1 MFNEILEITKF
12 TYIKILLYYYWK
24 FLGLKGN
31 GKNVFLVF
39 IVMIAVFAEF
49 LIIFLIYK
57 SSNI

>member
-1 MFNEILEITKF
+1 MFNEIFEITKF

-24 FLGLKGN
+24 FFDLKGN